1 MANRAIGVPA
11 AHRPFALATVAIPV
25 WLAATTNVT
34 AAPAGSPAA
43 ADELET
49 VIVTAP
55 RMSAPLLVVM
65 DPRQPHQ
72 PLPAHDGADYLKAV
86 PGFSVIRKGGT
97 DGDPVFR
104 GMAASRVN
112 ILIDGQQV
120 LGGCGMRMDPPTA
133 YVFPQAYDRIVVVK
147 GPQTV
152 LQGPGNS
159 AATVS
164 FERTVER
171 FAEPGATGFGS
182 ALIGNFGRTDL
193 VGDLRLGTPDVYA
206 QVTGTRAESDD
217 YSDGDGEEVHSRYTR
232 WSGNAAL
239 GWTPDEQTRVEVSGA
254 LSDGEAA
261 YADRTMDGVKFARDN
276 VGLRVERELS
286 GAHMKGIE
294 AQAYYNYVDHVMDN
308 YSLRAFTPTATM
320 PNRSVS
326 NPDRR
331 TTGGKVTADL
341 AFGERVAGT
350 IGLDLQENRHTLRS
364 SMNQSAMPYEAMPR
378 VEDGRFRNAGAFAE
392 FSVTAGTSGRVVTGL
407 RVDDWHAE
415 DSREMLSIG
424 MSKVPNPTAGEE
436 RNETLVGGFGRYER
450 DLNTAPLTLYAGVG
464 HVERFPDYWE
474 LVSAGK
480 ESADSL
486 SAFHTRPEKTTQLDA
501 GLVYAAERLSFSTSV
516 FYSDVQDYILIQS
529 NYMKGTRRTTISR
542 NVDATTW
549 GGEADV
555 VYALLP
561 SVRVSGTLAYTQG
574 HNVTDDAPLAQMP
587 PLEARLGL
595 DYVRG
600 AWSAGALVRS
610 VADQDRYVVN
620 QGNIVGQD
628 LGPTDG
634 FTVFSLNGGW
644 RLRDGML
651 LTAGVDNL
659 FDQTYAEHL
668 SRGGAMVSG
677 YEQTT
682 KVNEPGRTLWMK
694 LDLKF

>member
-1 MANRAIGVPA
+1 MADRAIGA
-11 AHRPFALATVAIPV
+11 FMARRSRALAGAAIPACI
-25 WLAATTNVT
+25 LAV
-34 AAPAGSPAA
+34 AGSATASNPDA

-55 RMSAPLLVVM
+55 RMSAPLLVVT
-65 DPRQPHQ
+65 DPKQPHQ
-72 PLPAHDGADYLKAV
+72 PLPAHDGADYLKSI

-112 ILIDGQQV
+112 MLVDGQQV

-133 YVFPQAYDRIVVVK
+133 YVFPQAYDRIVVIK

-152 LQGPGNS
+152 LLGPGNS

-164 FERTVER
+164 FERTVAR
-171 FAEPGATGFGS
+171 FEEPGATGSGS
-182 ALIGNFGRTDL
+182 ALGGSFGRTDL
-193 VGDLRLGTPDVYA
+193 VGDLRLGTPGVYG

-217 YSDGDGEEVHSRYTR
+217 YVDGDGEDVHSRYMR

-239 GWTPDEQTRVEVSGA
+239 GWTPGEHTRVELSGA

-261 YADRTMDGVKFARDN
+261 YADRTMDGVKFDREN
-276 VGLRVERELS
+276 VGLRLDRELQ
-286 GAHMKGIE
+286 GDHVKGIE

-308 YSLRAFTPTATM
+308 YSLRTFTPTASM

-326 NPDRR
+326 NPDRH

-341 AFGERVAGT
+341 AFGQRVEATVGV
-350 IGLDLQENRHTLRS
+350 DRQENRHTLRS
-364 SMNQSAMPYEAMPR
+364 SMNQAMLPYEDMAR
-378 VEDGRFRNAGAFAE
+378 VEDGRFRNAGVFGE
-392 FSVTAGTSGRVVTGL
+392 FTVLAGASGRVIAGL
-407 RVDDWHAE
+407 RVDDWYAE
-415 DSREMLSIG
+415 DSRETLSVG
-424 MSKVPNPTAGEE
+424 MSRVPNPTAGEE

-450 DLNTAPLTLYAGVG
+450 DLSVAPLTLYAGLG

-474 LVSAGK
+474 LISAGK

-486 SAFHTRPEKTTQLDA
+486 SAFHTRPEKTTQFDT
-501 GLVYAAERLSFSTSV
+501 GLVYAATRLSFSASA

-529 NYMKGTRRTTISR
+529 NYLKGARRTTISR

-549 GGEADV
+549 GGEADAL
-555 VYALLP
+555 YALLP
-561 SVRVSGTLAYTQG
+561 SLRLSGTLAYTQG
-574 HNVTDDAPLAQMP
+574 RNATDDAPLAQMP
-587 PLEARLGL
+587 PLEARIGL
-595 DYVRG
+595 DYLRG

-610 VADQDRYVVN
+610 VAEQDRYVIN

-628 LGPTDG
+628 LGPTQG
-634 FTVFSLNGGW
+634 FTVFSINGGW
-644 RLRDGML
+644 RPRAGML
-651 LTAGVDNL
+651 LTAGIDNL
-659 FDQTYAEHL
+659 FDRTYAEHL

-694 LDLKF
+694 FDLAF